1 MGSYA
6 RHLTDCTLALSAKAT
21 SLKFVEDHVQNARGR
36 VLVIE
41 TSSVPKLERTRKFYA
56 KRGYSA
62 CGQVP
67 DFYADGEDKVI
78 FAKRLGR

>member
-1 MGSYA
+1 
-6 RHLTDCTLALSAKAT
+6 LTDCTLALSAKAT

-62 CGQVP
+62 RSGAGLLRRRQ
-67 DFYADGEDKVI
+67 DKVI